1 VEQEWLNANGQLA
14 NELTNANEF
23 VRDLE
28 YKKSQVEQ
36 KLVDEQV
43 FNFIKKIY
51 CKYFRKFEAMHMRK
65 LKN

>member
-36 KLVDEQV
+36 KLGDEQV
-43 FNFIKKIY
+43 FNFIKNVLQI
-51 CKYFRKFEAMHMRK
+51 F
-65 LKN
+65 

>member
-43 FNFIKKIY
+43 FNFIKKCIANILENSKR
-51 CKYFRKFEAMHMRK
+51 CICA
-65 LKN
+65 N